1 MFVCEKCHERDRIVT
16 KCRLGFKLHTVAV
29 LGHCHICGKKYESH
43 IVTIYVLSPCSICGK
58 PSINLKWC
66 GAYKKM
72 GKSNGQKSTK

>member
-1 MFVCEKCHERDRIVT
+1 MFVCKSCHEHDRVIT
-16 KCRLGFKLHTVAV
+16 KCEEE
-29 LGHCHICGKKYESH
+29 YESH